1 MTYNTIRPM
10 SKMRLPRLLAL
21 ILLPAVL
28 GAQEVRLAKVTS
40 GRVARNLRLPG
51 EITPYQRV
59 AVFARVASFVEA
71 VHVDR
76 GSVVKEGDLLVSL
89 TAPEMVA
96 QVAESE
102 AKAQAVQLQL
112 AEAQA
117 KLLAVQTTYEM
128 LKMASSTPGAI
139 SMNEL
144 TLSEKS
150 VEGAKAVVEAVGN
163 SAKAARSAVE
173 ALQNMFAYLQVKA
186 PFDGVVTERLAHPG
200 ALVGPGTG
208 GATTPLMY
216 LEQNS
221 RLRLVV
227 PVPEAQVAGVSRGTA
242 VSFTVPAYPGQS
254 FRGTVAR
261 VSQTLDTRTRSM
273 AVELDVQNPNGT
285 LSPGMYADVDWPVRM
300 TRTSLLVPVSSVVVT
315 TERMFVIRV
324 RDGKAEWVNVTRG
337 ATVNGLVE
345 VYGNLQAGDEIVERG
360 NDEIR
365 EGTTLRAS

>member
-1 MTYNTIRPM
+1 MNKRT
-10 SKMRLPRLLAL
+10 KLASL
-21 ILLPAVL
+21 ILLFFLPTVL
-28 GAQEVRLAKVTS
+28 GAQDMRVAKVTS
-40 GRVARNLRLPG
+40 GRVERNLRLPG
-51 EITPYQRV
+51 EITPFQRV

-76 GSVVKEGDLLVSL
+76 GSVVKEGDMLVSL
-89 TAPEMVA
+89 TAPEMIA

-128 LKMASSTPGAI
+128 LRMASSTPGAI

-150 VEGAKAVVEAVGN
+150 MEGAKAVVEAVGN

-173 ALQNMFAYLQVKA
+173 ALKNMFAYLQVKA

-227 PVPEAQVAGVSRGTA
+227 PVPEAQVAGVSQGIS
-242 VSFTVPAYPGQS
+242 VSFSVPAYLGQT

-273 AVELDVQNPNGT
+273 AVELDVPNPDRR
-285 LSPGMYADVDWPVRM
+285 LAPGMYADVDWPVRM
-300 TRTSLLVPVSSVVVT
+300 TRTSLLVPASSIVVT
-315 TERMFVIRV
+315 TERVFVIRL
-324 RDGKAEWVNVTRG
+324 REGRAEWVNVTRG

-345 VYGNLQAGDEIVERG
+345 VFGNLRVGDEIVERG
-360 NDEIR
+360 SDEIR
-365 EGTTLRAS
+365 EGAVLRIGY

>member
-1 MTYNTIRPM
+1 M
-10 SKMRLPRLLAL
+10 
-21 ILLPAVL
+21 
-28 GAQEVRLAKVTS
+28 
-40 GRVARNLRLPG
+40 
-51 EITPYQRV
+51 
-59 AVFARVASFVEA
+59 
-71 VHVDR
+71 
-76 GSVVKEGDLLVSL
+76 LVSL
-89 TAPEMVA
+89 VAPEMIA

-128 LKMASSTPGAI
+128 LKAASATPGAI
-139 SMNEL
+139 SLNEL

-150 VEGAKAVVEAVGN
+150 MEGAQAVVEAVGN

-173 ALQNMFAYLQVKA
+173 ALKSMFAYLQVRA
-186 PFDGVVTERLAHPG
+186 PFDGVITERMAHPG

-208 GATTPLMY
+208 AAATPLMY

-221 RLRLVV
+221 RLRVVV
-227 PVPEAQVAGVSRGTA
+227 PVPESQVAGVARGNA

-273 AVELDVQNPNGT
+273 AVELDVSNADRR

-300 TRTSLLVPVSSVVVT
+300 TRNSLLVPASSIVVT
-315 TERMFVIRV
+315 TERVFVIRV
-324 RDGKAEWVNVTRG
+324 REGKAEWVNVTRG
-337 ATVNGLVE
+337 TTVNGLIE
-345 VYGNLQAGDEIVERG
+345 VFGNLNVGDEIVERAS
-360 NDEIR
+360 DEIR
-365 EGTTLRAS
+365 EGTSITPAT